1 MRSFVTHKLLLALIL
16 LVAFALRIVGVG
28 GQSPPGV
35 AHDEVAHWLIARDIL
50 AGNHAVY
57 FTAAYGHEAGY
68 HYLEAI
74 FLLLLSDNLLA
85 LRLLAAFCGLL
96 GVAVTYA
103 LARRL
108 FGETVA
114 LLAAGLLAVLFWP
127 VFYGRLALRAI
138 SLPVVAGLSAIFW
151 WQAWQSDRM
160 TRWQGDKGQTSQQ
173 FTLSPLHLFTVSGLF
188 AGLSLY
194 TYLAARAVPIFFLL
208 FILYLALVHRQELKV
223 RWRGVGAFTAVFLL
237 TAFPLFYYLQTHPGA
252 EFRVAEVSQPLTD
265 LLAGNPLPVLQ
276 NGLKLAGMFG
286 VVGDPLWREGVP
298 GAPVF
303 EPVLALLFY
312 GGVFLSLWRWRDGRY
327 AFILLWLLVSL
338 LPSLVT
344 INAPSHIR
352 SINALVV
359 MSIFPALLIH
369 NLGELS
375 TDFPRLSTKGVK
387 LGLTILA
394 FTFFLLYAGRTLYLT
409 FQVWPTGGDIP
420 FAWQTAFAEV
430 AAILD
435 ESDGTAV
442 ALAGWSPDTMDSPT
456 MTLLRQND
464 APPISHFNPQEG
476 TLIIPPTGQ
485 IIRPSTLP
493 LDPYWET
500 QLAAWGVLTTTHQHT
515 THYTLPTAPLP
526 APQFPAN
533 TSFGN
538 ELVFL
543 GHDFTCHPVT
553 LSPSDGCHRRHLVT
567 YWRVT
572 AVPAHARRL
581 FIHFLDENGQQI
593 GDAYAFDTADPQ
605 SLWFPHWQPG
615 DLILQKQE
623 IPIPLTDVAHIR
635 LGWFDPYSCDP
646 GPCQNLLTPAG
657 APFLVLPLD
666 LSLINASP

>member
-1 MRSFVTHKLLLALIL
+1 MTSHHRPILLLIL
-16 LVAFALRIVGVG
+16 LTAFALRIVGVV
-28 GQSPPGV
+28 GQFPPGV

-50 AGNHAVY
+50 AGNHAIY

-74 FLLLLSDNLLA
+74 FLSLLGDNLLA
-85 LRLLAAFCGLL
+85 LRLPAVLCGLL

-103 LARRL
+103 LAKRL

-138 SLPVVAGLSAIFW
+138 SLPVVAGLSAYFW
-151 WQAWQSDRM
+151 WQGWLLTQRRRGAERY
-160 TRWQGDKGQTSQQ
+160 
-173 FTLSPLHLFTVSGLF
+173 FVLAGLF

-208 FILYLALVHRQELKV
+208 FILYLALVHRRELQA
-223 RWRGVGAFTAVFLL
+223 RWRGVVGFTAVFLL

-252 EFRVAEVSQPLTD
+252 EFRVAEVSQPLNE
-265 LLAGNPLPVLQ
+265 LRAGSPLPVLQ

-298 GAPVF
+298 GVPVF

-312 GGVFLSLWRWRDGRY
+312 GGVFLSVWRWRDGRY

-375 TDFPRLSTKGVK
+375 TDFPRLSTKRVK

-409 FQVWPTGGDIP
+409 FQVWPAGGDVP
-420 FAWQTAFAEV
+420 FVWQTAFAKV
-430 AAILD
+430 ATILD

-442 ALAGWSPDTMDSPT
+442 SLAGWSPDTMDSPT

-464 APPISHFNPQEG
+464 ATPLSHFNPQEG
-476 TLIIPPTGQ
+476 TLLIPKSGQ
-485 IIRPSTLP
+485 IVRPSALP
-493 LDPYWET
+493 LDPYWEI
-500 QLAAWGVLTTTHQHT
+500 QLADWNATVITTALT
-515 THYTLPTAPLP
+515 THYNLHTPPPLTPTI
-526 APQFPAN
+526 PAN
-533 TSFGN
+533 ISFGG
-538 ELVFL
+538 EIQFL
-543 GHDFTCHPVT
+543 GYALTS
-553 LSPSDGCHRRHLVT
+553 SPAYLLT

-572 AVPAHARRL
+572 AVPSAPRRL

-593 GDAYAFDTADPQ
+593 GEVYAFDTADPQ
-605 SLWFPHWQPG
+605 SLWFPHWQSG
-615 DLILQKQE
+615 DLLLQKHE
-623 IPIPLTDVAHIR
+623 IPVPLAEVAHIR
-635 LGWFDPYSCDP
+635 LGWFDPYSCDS
-646 GPCQNLLTPAG
+646 GPCQNLLTPTG
-657 APFLVLPLD
+657 EPFLLLTIEQELRGD
-666 LSLINASP
+666 LK